1 MSVAV
6 LMCLQ
11 ATAALGL
18 VPLVGR
24 AGQISLGQAAFFA
37 VGGYT
42 SAILTGR
49 WHVNALLALTAGV
62 ALAMAVA
69 YVVGLFIFRAQ
80 GQYLALATLSFGLVV
95 SSLANQLPL
104 TGASNGLA
112 GIPSLAPFG
121 VELDTTC
128 RSTTSWP
135 ACCWSPCCPWTRCCG
150 PPQGT
155 R

>member
-1 MSVAV
+1 MSAGHGGPRPRS
-6 LMCLQ
+6 
-11 ATAALGL
+11 A
-18 VPLVGR
+18 GR
-24 AGQISLGQAAFFA
+24 PGRSDLLGQAAFFA

-95 SSLANQLPL
+95 SSWPIN
-104 TGASNGLA
+104 
-112 GIPSLAPFG
+112 
-121 VELDTTC
+121 C
-128 RSTTSWP
+128 R
-135 ACCWSPCCPWTRCCG
+135 
-150 PPQGT
+150 
-155 R
+155 